1 MAPQLAD
8 RIITSHKEAAKRAT
22 TYLQDTRNLKLKP
35 TEALELV
42 ARVLG
47 AANWQTLLGLAQQ
60 GQVPR
65 RGHFPPVPAEHVQQ
79 TDQPVAV
86 EAPDDTRISPDTS
99 RGDADDIR
107 RLAQYYARCGEPG
120 EHPRLTRQAW
130 KTAEAERAYWEWV
143 FYEII
148 CDYGLLP
155 WDADEME
162 SYQLARAAGVTV
174 EPNANGRWRAIAP
187 DGLYIEVYYA
197 DNEARAWGDAGEAV
211 HLEGI
216 KQLGAR
222 WPKLTLA
229 DKIKTIRNQF
239 GPQ

>member
-1 MAPQLAD
+1 MAPQLAE

-35 TEALELV
+35 TEALDLV

-65 RGHFPPVPAEHVQQ
+65 RGHFPPVPAEQGLQSNQV
-79 TDQPVAV
+79 DAL
-86 EAPDDTRISPDTS
+86 DDTRISSDTS
-99 RGDADDIR
+99 KGDADDIR
-107 RLAQYYARCGEPG
+107 RLAKYYAREGDPG

-130 KTAEAERAYWEWV
+130 QAAESERAYWEWV
-143 FYEII
+143 FYEVI
-148 CDYGLLP
+148 CDCGLLP

-174 EPNANGRWRAIAP
+174 ERTENGRWLARAPA
-187 DGLYIEVYYA
+187 GLYIEVYYA
-197 DNEARAWGDAGEAV
+197 ANEAWAWKDASEAV
-211 HLEGI
+211 HIAGI
-216 KQLGAR
+216 NLVGAR
-222 WPKLTLA
+222 WPRMPFAEKLAT
-229 DKIKTIRNQF
+229 IKRRF
-239 GPQ
+239 SSE